1 MDGRECRYPKSS
13 AVEPFGG
20 APGRTHAME
29 LRVYYEDT
37 DAGGVVY
44 HANFLKF
51 AERAR
56 TELMRALGFA
66 HTGIAAEAGIF
77 FTVRKLTADY
87 RLPARLDDLL
97 HVETRIVEVGGARLL
112 LDQRV
117 CRDGA
122 VLAALDIV
130 VACVGRDGR
139 PRRIPL
145 GLRAALAAADHSS
158 VPPSIVAKTP

>member
-1 MDGRECRYPKSS
+1 MTAPTDDSRER
-13 AVEPFGG
+13 G
-20 APGRTHAME
+20 ASLTHTMP

-37 DAGGVVY
+37 DAGGIVY

-56 TELMRALGFA
+56 TEMMRALGFEHSGIEA
-66 HTGIAAEAGIF
+66 ETGIV
-77 FTVRKLTADY
+77 FTVRQVSADF

-97 HVETRIVEVGGARLL
+97 SIETRIVEIGGARLL

-130 VACVGRDGR
+130 VACLGRGGR
-139 PRRIPL
+139 PRRIPPA
-145 GLRAALAAADHSS
+145 LRTALASADHSS

>member
-1 MDGRECRYPKSS
+1 MNAKEI
-13 AVEPFGG
+13 
-20 APGRTHAME
+20 PGLTHRIP

-37 DAGGVVY
+37 DASGVVY

-51 AERAR
+51 AERGR
-56 TELMRALGFA
+56 TEMMRSLGFA
-66 HTGIAAEAGIF
+66 HSSIAADTGIV
-77 FTVRKLTADY
+77 FTVRKIAADY

-97 HVETRIVEVGGARLL
+97 EVETRIVEIGGARLL

-117 CRDGA
+117 CRDGT
-122 VLAALDIV
+122 VLVALEIV

-139 PRRIPL
+139 PRRIPPA
-145 GLRAALAAADHSS
+145 LRTALAVADHSS